1 MKILNAIILT
11 GLATVMLNGAEAGVL
26 KGNMQKL
33 NENMT
38 KIENAFNT
46 GDMNGAAA
54 IAKDLDTFNKS
65 LFDNSD
71 KVREMLPTGKER
83 YANIAMSQSRKLDK
97 ALVALTEDIQ
107 AKSYDKAQK
116 DFMNAKNACMNCH
129 AIVRDW
135 GNK

>member
-46 GDMNGAAA
+46 GDMNGAPA

>member
-1 MKILNAIILT
+1 MKILNVLMLAGLVAI
-11 GLATVMLNGAEAGVL
+11 GANAADAGTL

-33 NENMT
+33 NDSMT

-54 IAKDLDTFNKS
+54 IAKELDAFNKT

-71 KVREMLPTGKER
+71 KVREMLPHGKER
-83 YANIAMSQSRKLDK
+83 YTNIAMSQSIKLDK

-116 DFMNAKNACMNCH
+116 DFINAKNACMNCH
-129 AIVRDW
+129 SIVRDW